1 MNQPFEHLF
10 SPLRIGSYTLKNRI
24 MNTGHAAH
32 YQTGDGVPTEQYA
45 HYVGERAKGGAGIIV
60 TGHMV
65 PVYDGNLSLS
75 LTNYDDKV
83 IPALQR
89 MGEATHKYDVP
100 LLAQLGHRG
109 RRVAD
114 DSTFIG
120 REIVAPSAVPSP
132 DFSVPM
138 TMPHELTTSEV
149 DVILDKFAA
158 ASRRVHQAEL
168 DGIELAVGMDYLFA
182 NFLHPHGNR
191 RDDKYGGETLNER
204 MTFLREVISSARSE
218 LGPDK
223 IIGVRMYDDRVEY
236 SMQLEDHIELAKLL
250 EKDGRA
256 ITTNPVHFSICR
268 RRLRRW

>member
-32 YQTGDGVPTEQYA
+32 YQTGDGIPTEQYA

-109 RRVAD
+109 RRIMD
-114 DSTFIG
+114 DAAFTG

-138 TMPHELTTSEV
+138 IMPHALTTSEV
-149 DVILDKFAA
+149 ESIVEKFAQ
-158 ASRRVHQAEL
+158 ASRRIRECEL
-168 DGIELAVGMDYLFA
+168 DGIEISVGMDYLFA
-182 NFLHPHGNR
+182 NFLHPYGNR
-191 RDDKYGGETLNER
+191 RDDKYGGETIAER
-204 MTFLREVISSARSE
+204 MTFLRDVISGARLE

-223 IIGVRMYDDRVEY
+223 IIGIRMYDDKVDY
-236 SMQLEDHIELAKLL
+236 SLQLSDHIELAKIL
-250 EKDGRA
+250 EKDGVVDYLNIWHA
-256 ITTNPVHFSICR
+256 I
-268 RRLRRW
+268 